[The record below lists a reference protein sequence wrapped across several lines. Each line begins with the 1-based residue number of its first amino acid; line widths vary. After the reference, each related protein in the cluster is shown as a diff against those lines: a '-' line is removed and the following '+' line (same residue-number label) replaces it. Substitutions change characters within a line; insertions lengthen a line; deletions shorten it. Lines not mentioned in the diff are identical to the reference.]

1 MMDMTDRS
9 TPSQLGELLAR
20 NGQASSPTT
29 PVRMPDV
36 VSPQKPTR
44 KRYTRDEKLRILRLV
59 DACNERGQIAALLR
73 REGIYYSTLRDFQEQ
88 RQQGRLALAS
98 NKQARVTNPQAS
110 AVRAENAR
118 LQRQNQALA
127 KKLEQAQILLD
138 LQKKVSQLLG
148 ITLEQTSN
156 QQEA

>member
-20 NGQASSPTT
+20 NGQSSSPTT
-29 PVRMPDV
+29 PARVPDV
-36 VSPQKPTR
+36 ASPQKPTR
-44 KRYTRDEKLRILRLV
+44 KRYTRDDKLRILRLV
-59 DACNERGQIAALLR
+59 DACSERGQIAALLR

-88 RQQGRLALAS
+88 RQQGRLDLAS
-98 NKQARVTNPQAS
+98 KKKAPGTNHPAS
-110 AVRAENAR
+110 AVREENAR
-118 LQRQNQALA
+118 LQRQNQMLA
-127 KKLEQAQILLD
+127 KKLEQAQMLLD

-156 QQEA
+156 NQQA